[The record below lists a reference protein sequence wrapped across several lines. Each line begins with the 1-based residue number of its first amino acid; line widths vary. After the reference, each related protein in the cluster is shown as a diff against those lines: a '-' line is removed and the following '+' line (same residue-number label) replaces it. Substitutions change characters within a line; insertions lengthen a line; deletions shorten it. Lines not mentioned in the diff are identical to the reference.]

1 MLCLWSKLSYCFWNG
16 LKCFWI
22 LFFSE
27 LWGGW
32 LEFTSVQ
39 LVEALVLSC
48 LTPDNH
54 RGDRFYSYLN
64 IRTLANRIS
73 YFTSYESRLVFEI
86 LTSLQYGSH
95 WRFFY
100 DSEWF
105 QKIIAW
111 LVWNT
116 NIWNPW
122 STFERGDKTIGK
134 MSAKMTKSLSI
145 MVFPN
150 YQDES
155 SVVRSRERC
164 TGETSR
170 HRRCLDECFVW
181 RELPVLSFNPFS
193 FLSAVFFLYLLK
205 KGHYCCLVGL
215 KPLRNPESKPQP
227 KTLSS
232 IWWIWGET
240 YIKFYQT
247 TYCHRIW

>member
-39 LVEALVLSC
+39 LVEGLVLSC

-54 RGDRFYSYLN
+54 RCDRFYSYLN

-122 STFERGDKTIGK
+122 STFERGDETIGK
-134 MSAKMTKSLSI
+134 MSAKMTKTLSI

-155 SVVRSRERC
+155 SVVRSRERERDVLERPAD
-164 TGETSR
+164 TGAALMS
-170 HRRCLDECFVW
+170 V
-181 RELPVLSFNPFS
+181 SFGENSLS
-193 FLSAVFFLYLLK
+193 FLSI
-205 KGHYCCLVGL
+205 
-215 KPLRNPESKPQP
+215 
-227 KTLSS
+227 LSRFWALCSFS
-232 IWWIWGET
+232 IFSRRAIMVV
-240 YIKFYQT
+240 
-247 TYCHRIW
+247 

>member
-54 RGDRFYSYLN
+54 RCDRFYSYLN

-134 MSAKMTKSLSI
+134 MSAKMTKTLSI

-155 SVVRSRERC
+155 SVVRSREKERERDVLGRPAD
-164 TGETSR
+164 TGAALMS
-170 HRRCLDECFVW
+170 V
-181 RELPVLSFNPFS
+181 SFGENSLS
-193 FLSAVFFLYLLK
+193 FLSI
-205 KGHYCCLVGL
+205 
-215 KPLRNPESKPQP
+215 
-227 KTLSS
+227 LSRFWAQCS
-232 IWWIWGET
+232 FPIFSRRAINVV
-240 YIKFYQT
+240 
-247 TYCHRIW
+247 

>member
-39 LVEALVLSC
+39 LVEALVLS
-48 LTPDNH
+48 PDNH
-54 RGDRFYSYLN
+54 RCDRFYSYLN

-86 LTSLQYGSH
+86 LTSLQYGSN

-122 STFERGDKTIGK
+122 STFERGDETIGK
-134 MSAKMTKSLSI
+134 MSAKMTKTLSI

-155 SVVRSRERC
+155 SVVRSREKERERDLLERPAD
-164 TGETSR
+164 TGAALMS
-170 HRRCLDECFVW
+170 V
-181 RELPVLSFNPFS
+181 SFGENSLS
-193 FLSAVFFLYLLK
+193 FLSI
-205 KGHYCCLVGL
+205 
-215 KPLRNPESKPQP
+215 
-227 KTLSS
+227 LSRFWALCSFS
-232 IWWIWGET
+232 IFSRRAIMVV
-240 YIKFYQT
+240 
-247 TYCHRIW
+247 